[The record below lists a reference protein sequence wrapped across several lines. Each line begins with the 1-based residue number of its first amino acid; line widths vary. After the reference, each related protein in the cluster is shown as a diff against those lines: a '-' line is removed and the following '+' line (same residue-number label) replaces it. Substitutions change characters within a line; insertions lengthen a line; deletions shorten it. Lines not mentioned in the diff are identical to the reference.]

1 MKGLG
6 NYRFHRRK
14 RKPQPS
20 VPRIERRP
28 AVLLEYRGSKGAVV
42 RFHDGQTYGMPAEPL
57 KKIGVQP
64 RQRFFLV
71 VTRLNGVV
79 QEVRVEAVTPPRPAR
94 ARQAMPKV
102 VVRDGKK
109 LTTRK

>member
-14 RKPQPS
+14 RKAQPN
-20 VPRIERRP
+20 VERRP
-28 AVLLEYRGSKGAVV
+28 AVLLEYRGQKAVV
-42 RFHDGQTYGMPAEPL
+42 RFHDGSTYGIPAAPL

-64 RQRFFLV
+64 KQRFFLIV
-71 VTRLNGVV
+71 VRLSGNV
-79 QEVRVEAVTPPRPAR
+79 QEVRVEAMAPPRPSR